1 MKKLINKKLI
11 IPALLLVLVI
21 FIVILYKLGF
31 RITYAPELENSWNA
45 VSAVATCVGVL
56 ASFIAIWFAI
66 QVPKKIAEEQ
76 NKIAL
81 FEKRY
86 EFYYALS
93 KCILVSDALNKLKG
107 PINYKTFNKIIV
119 LAIYSNPNLFER
131 DSEFEVAAES
141 IKKLFMVKDILRS
154 GKFLFDF
161 DVESYVLSIG
171 DALVDFAVEKE
182 AIPQENIQKYLDDIQ
197 KIKNELIPLVEDTLK
212 LT

>member
-1 MKKLINKKLI
+1 MI
-11 IPALLLVLVI
+11 IPVLLLVLV
-21 FIVILYKLGF
+21 FVIVMLYGLGF

-66 QVPKKIAEEQ
+66 RVPKKIAEEQ

-86 EFYYALS
+86 EFYYVLLKCKTLS
-93 KCILVSDALNKLKG
+93 NGLQNLKKPISNKSFNKLV
-107 PINYKTFNKIIV
+107 V
-119 LAIYSNPNLFER
+119 LSIYSNPNIFKK
-131 DSEFEVAAES
+131 DSEFEMAAES
-141 IKKLFMVKDILRS
+141 IKKIFAVNDILKS

-161 DVESYVLSIG
+161 DVESYVLSIC
-171 DALVDFAVEKE
+171 DKLVDFAVEKE

-197 KIKNELIPLVEDTLK
+197 KIENELIPLVEDTLK